1 MPHTIIETKFNNE
14 ESIGFVI
21 KSPPDSNAFKRGTS
35 LIREA
40 LDSGAAVYVYLL
52 DAAVEDL
59 RGNSF
64 ESLQKLGAKV
74 CVCALALDKRGIECP
89 DSMIPSGL
97 TMMSDIMLHSNRM
110 FLFN

>member
-1 MPHTIIETKFNNE
+1 MPHTIIETKFNNQ

-21 KSPPDSNAFKRGTS
+21 KSPPDSNAFNRGIS
-35 LIREA
+35 LMREA

-59 RGNSF
+59 RGESF
-64 ESLQKLGAKV
+64 QSLQKLGAKV
-74 CVCALALDKRGIECP
+74 SVCALALDKKGIECP
-89 DSMIPSGL
+89 DSMVPSGL
-97 TMMSDIMLHSNRM
+97 TMMSDIMLHSHRV